1 MLIKCDVLKSIIITD
16 NPKLLK
22 SLCDLYAFKIEGANY
37 SPQYKRGV
45 WDGKKRFISDSG
57 VFSSGLLSRLLED
70 LKRVNIVPT
79 IEYETCSSDLY
90 IKDITLQNWVFRS
103 HQEELIKKALEA
115 KRAILK
121 APTGFGKTSVIA
133 YFIDRFK
140 DKNVLVLFN
149 RTQLITQTYDF
160 LTKVIKVPYKIGL
173 AFGGVDEGSNIT
185 LASVHSLEKVV
196 GTPAEF
202 PDILIVDE
210 AHEFCS
216 GKLTSQ
222 VINAF
227 PTAKYRFAL
236 TATVPTDK
244 VKLYTL
250 EGAFGPV
257 VSSIDTQEL
266 INEGYLAKPIIQII
280 PVTCSS
286 APDNTTYLDWYK
298 DYIVTSEYRNNLI
311 KTIVMK
317 ALEKP
322 NSKIAI
328 IANSLEH
335 AQKLNDLL
343 PNSIKLEGKDSLANR
358 KEAIQDFVKGKYR
371 VLIGTNILQTGVDI
385 KEITH
390 LINARGLKSETPTI
404 QALGRALRVDKDPIV
419 YVYDFLD
426 EDGWLLEKHSRS
438 RIRAYKKEGHIIN
451 IMPRISNGKDK

>member
-1 MLIKCDVLKSIIITD
+1 MLIKCDVLKSQIITD
-16 NPKLLK
+16 NPKLL
-22 SLCDLYAFKIEGANY
+22 SALCSLYAFKVEGANY
-37 SPQYKRGV
+37 SPQYRRKV
-45 WDGKKRFISDSG
+45 WDGKKRFITDSG
-57 VFSSGLLSRLLED
+57 IFSTGLLSRLLED
-70 LKRVNIVPT
+70 LKRLNIVPT
-79 IEYETCSSDLY
+79 VEYEDPTSELY
-90 IKDITLQNWVFRS
+90 VKDIKLQNWVFRT
-103 HQEELIKKALEA
+103 HQEDLIKKALDA

-133 YFIDRFK
+133 YLIDRFK

-160 LTKVIKVPYKIGL
+160 LTKTINVPYKIGL

-196 GTPAEF
+196 GTPAEY

-216 GKLTSQ
+216 GKFTSQ

-227 PTAKYRFAL
+227 PSAKYRFAL

-266 INEGYLAKPIIQII
+266 INEGYLAKPIIQVI

-298 DYIVTSEYRNNLI
+298 DYIVCSEYRNNLI
-311 KTIVMK
+311 KTVVEK
-317 ALEKP
+317 ALNKP

-335 AQKLNDLL
+335 AQKLNDIL
-343 PNSIKLEGKDSLANR
+343 PKSIKLEGKDSLADR
-358 KEAIQDFVKGKYR
+358 KDAIYDFVKGKYR
-371 VLIGTNILQTGVDI
+371 VLIGTNILQTGIDI

-390 LINARGLKSETPTI
+390 LINARGLKSEIPTI
-404 QALGRALRVDKDPIV
+404 QALGRALRVDKDPVV

-426 EDGWLLEKHSRS
+426 EDGWILEKHSRS
-438 RIRAYKKEGHIIN
+438 RIKAYKKEGHTVT
-451 IMPRISNGKDK
+451 IMPRISNGSQ